1 MKRSF
6 ILLILILVF
15 SILKSQS
22 LYDKYAVPAFKKT
35 NDTTYKPLMKSSV
48 LVTPNV
54 MTGQYFGGQDIQVFP
69 SSTSQSEVH
78 ISLNVQ
84 TPTELLISANTP
96 YQQGWYYS
104 DNSGN
109 T

>member
-15 SILKSQS
+15 SILKGQS

-35 NDTTYKPLMKSSV
+35 NDTTYKLLKESSI

-54 MTGQYFGGQDIQVFP
+54 TAAQYFGGQDIQVFP
-69 SSTSQSEVH
+69 SGTSQSEVH
-78 ISLNVQ
+78 ISLNLE

-96 YQQGWYYS
+96 YQQG
-104 DNSGN
+104 
-109 T
+109 